1 MVTESGLKIAVIG
14 AGVAGITAS
23 YLLQHRHDV
32 TLYEKNDYIGG
43 HTHTII
49 IEDGP
54 DAGAPIDTGFIVL
67 NDRTYPLLTALFSQL
82 KVSITETDMSFS
94 YYCRESSLQYASR
107 NFNTIFAQRLNLIRP
122 SFWRMLVGILQL
134 NSKTRQKLYQGRLAD
149 VTLGEYLKRERFSQR
164 LIEDYL
170 VPMAAAIWSTPDVKM
185 MDFPAESFFRFFDNH
200 GLLNVT
206 DQPQWYFVSGGSH
219 TYVRAFLDRFK
230 GHVLANHRVTKVRRT
245 DSGPVVTLHDGREE
259 QFDCVILATHANEA
273 YTMLADPTQE
283 EILLLSP
290 WKYTNNYTVL
300 HTDISLLP
308 PNRRAWA
315 SWNYLREREV
325 KAGSPVMITYH
336 MNRLQ
341 NLKTE
346 RDYCVTLNPV
356 RPIPREHIIREMKY
370 THPMYT
376 FDALETQKNLPN
388 LNGQKNTYF
397 CGSYFGYGFHED
409 AVRSAVQVTKK
420 FGIEL

>member
-1 MVTESGLKIAVIG
+1 MVAEPRLKIAVIG

-23 YLLQHRHDV
+23 YLLQHQHDI

-54 DAGAPIDTGFIVL
+54 DAGTPVDTGFIVL

-82 KVSITETDMSFS
+82 GVSIAETDMSFS
-94 YYCRESSLQYASR
+94 YYCRESGLQYASS
-107 NFNTIFAQRLNLIRP
+107 NLNTIFAQRFNLIRP
-122 SFWRMLVGILQL
+122 SFWRLLFGIVQL
-134 NSKTRQKLYQGRLAD
+134 NSKTRQQLHQGRLGNM
-149 VTLGEYLKRERFSQR
+149 TLGEYLKQERFSQV
-164 LIEDYL
+164 LIKDYL
-170 VPMAAAIWSTPDVKM
+170 IPMAAAIWSTPDVTM

-219 TYVRAFLDRFK
+219 TYVRAFLDGFK
-230 GHVLANHRVTKVRRT
+230 GHVLANHRVIKVRRT
-245 DSGPVVTLHDGREE
+245 DSGPVITLHDGSEE
-259 QFDCVILATHANEA
+259 QFDCVIIAAHADEA

-290 WKYTNNYTVL
+290 WKYTHNYTVL

-315 SWNYLREREV
+315 SWNYLRERNVEE
-325 KAGSPVMITYH
+325 KSPVTVTYH

-341 NLKTE
+341 NLKTV
-346 RDYCVTLNPV
+346 RNYCVTLNPV
-356 RPIPREHIIREMKY
+356 KPIPREHIVREMEY

-376 FDALETQKNLPN
+376 FDALETQRNLPN
-388 LNGQKNTYF
+388 FNGQKNTYF

-409 AVRSAVQVTKK
+409 AVRSAVEVTKK

>member
-1 MVTESGLKIAVIG
+1 MVAEPRLKIAVIG

-23 YLLQHRHDV
+23 YLLQHQHDI

-54 DAGAPIDTGFIVL
+54 DAGTPVDTGFIVL

-82 KVSITETDMSFS
+82 GVSITETDMSFS
-94 YYCRESSLQYASR
+94 YYCRESGLQYASS
-107 NFNTIFAQRLNLIRP
+107 NLNTIFAQRFNLIRP
-122 SFWRMLVGILQL
+122 SFWRLLFGIVQL
-134 NSKTRQKLYQGRLAD
+134 NSKTRQQLHQGRLGNM
-149 VTLGEYLKRERFSQR
+149 TLGEYLKQERFSQV
-164 LIEDYL
+164 LIKDYL
-170 VPMAAAIWSTPDVKM
+170 IPMAAAIWSTPDVTM

-219 TYVRAFLDRFK
+219 TYVRAFLDVFK
-230 GHVLANHRVTKVRRT
+230 GHVLANHRVIKVRRT
-245 DSGPVVTLHDGREE
+245 DSGPVITLHDGSEE
-259 QFDCVILATHANEA
+259 QFDCVIIAAHADEA

-290 WKYTNNYTVL
+290 WKYTHNYTVL

-315 SWNYLREREV
+315 SWNYLRERNVEE
-325 KAGSPVMITYH
+325 KSPVTVTYH

-341 NLKTE
+341 NLKTV
-346 RDYCVTLNPV
+346 RNYCVTLNPV
-356 RPIPREHIIREMKY
+356 KPIPREHIVREMEY

-376 FDALETQKNLPN
+376 FDALETQRNLPN
-388 LNGQKNTYF
+388 FNGQKNTYF

-409 AVRSAVQVTKK
+409 AVRSAVEVTKK

>member
-23 YLLQHRHDV
+23 YLLQHQHDV

-43 HTHTII
+43 HTHTLI
-49 IEDGP
+49 IEGDPDDGT
-54 DAGAPIDTGFIVL
+54 AVDTGFIVL

-82 KVSITETDMSFS
+82 KVSITKTDMSFS
-94 YYCRESSLQYASR
+94 YYCRESGLQYASR
-107 NFNTIFAQRLNLIRP
+107 NLNTIFAQRLNLIRP
-122 SFWRMLVGILQL
+122 SFWHMLLGILQL
-134 NSKTRQKLYQGRLAD
+134 NSKTRQKLYQGRLAN
-149 VTLGEYLKRERFSQR
+149 VTLGEYLKRERFSQN
-164 LIEDYL
+164 LIENYL
-170 VPMAAAIWSTPDVKM
+170 IPMAAAIWSTPDVKM
-185 MDFPAESFFRFFDNH
+185 TDFPAESFFRFFENH

-219 TYVRAFLDRFK
+219 TYVRAFLDSFK
-230 GHVLANHRVTKVRRT
+230 GHVRANHRVTKIRRT

-259 QFDCVILATHANEA
+259 QFDGVILATHANEA
-273 YTMLADPTQE
+273 YTMLTDPTQE

-290 WKYTNNYTVL
+290 WKYTNNHTVL

-315 SWNYLREREV
+315 SWNYLREQEV

-356 RPIPREHIIREMKY
+356 RPIPREHIIREIEY

-376 FDALETQKNLPN
+376 FDALETQRNLPN

>member
-1 MVTESGLKIAVIG
+1 MVTESKLKIAVIG

-23 YLLQHRHDV
+23 YLLQHRHDI

-54 DAGAPIDTGFIVL
+54 DDGTAVDTGFIVL

-82 KVSITETDMSFS
+82 KVSITKTDMSFS
-94 YYCRESSLQYASR
+94 YFCRESGLQYASR
-107 NFNTIFAQRLNLIRP
+107 NLNTIFAQRLNLIRP
-122 SFWRMLVGILQL
+122 SFWRMLLGILQL
-134 NSKTRQKLYQGRLAD
+134 NSKTRQKLYQGQLANM
-149 VTLGEYLKRERFSQR
+149 TLGEYLKRERFSQN

-185 MDFPAESFFRFFDNH
+185 MDFPAESFFRFFENH

-206 DQPQWYFVSGGSH
+206 DQPQWYFVTGGSH
-219 TYVRAFLDRFK
+219 SYVQAFLESFN
-230 GHVLANHRVTKVRRT
+230 GYVLTNHRVTKVRRT
-245 DSGPVVTLHDGREE
+245 DAGPVVTLHDGTEE
-259 QFDCVILATHANEA
+259 QFDRVIIAAHADEA

-283 EILLLSP
+283 EILLLSI
-290 WKYTNNYTVL
+290 WRYTNNYTVL

-308 PNRRAWA
+308 QNRRAWA
-315 SWNYLREREV
+315 AWNYLRERDV
-325 KAGSPVMITYH
+325 KAGSPVSVTYH

-341 NLKTE
+341 NLKAE

-356 RPIPREHIIREMKY
+356 KPIPREHIIREMEYK
-370 THPMYT
+370 HPLYT
-376 FDALETQKNLPN
+376 FDALETQRNLPN
-388 LNGQKNTYF
+388 LNGGGNTYF

-409 AVRSAVQVTKK
+409 AVRSAVQVTKM

>member
-14 AGVAGITAS
+14 AGIAGITAS
-23 YLLQHRHDV
+23 YLLQHQHDV

-49 IEDGP
+49 IDGGP
-54 DAGAPIDTGFIVL
+54 DEGTPVDTGFIVL

-94 YYCRESSLQYASR
+94 YYCRESGLQYSSR
-107 NFNTIFAQRLNLIRP
+107 NLNTIFAQRLNLIRP

-206 DQPQWYFVSGGSH
+206 DQPQWYFVSGGGH

-356 RPIPREHIIREMKY
+356 RPIPRENIIREIEY

>member
-1 MVTESGLKIAVIG
+1 MVAKPRLKIAVIG

-23 YLLQHRHDV
+23 YLLQHQHDI

-54 DAGAPIDTGFIVL
+54 DAGTPVDTGFIVL

-82 KVSITETDMSFS
+82 GVSITETDMSFS
-94 YYCRESSLQYASR
+94 YYCRESGLQYASS
-107 NFNTIFAQRLNLIRP
+107 NLNTIFAQRFNLIRP
-122 SFWRMLVGILQL
+122 SFWRLLFGIVQL
-134 NSKTRQKLYQGRLAD
+134 NSKTRQQLHQGRLGNM
-149 VTLGEYLKRERFSQR
+149 TLGEYLKQERFSQV
-164 LIEDYL
+164 LIKDYL
-170 VPMAAAIWSTPDVKM
+170 IPMAAAIWSTPDVTM

-219 TYVRAFLDRFK
+219 TYVRAFLDGFK
-230 GHVLANHRVTKVRRT
+230 GHVLANHRVMEVRRT
-245 DSGPVVTLHDGREE
+245 DSGPVITLHDGSEE
-259 QFDCVILATHANEA
+259 QFDCVIIATHADEA

-290 WKYTNNYTVL
+290 WKYTHNYTVL

-315 SWNYLREREV
+315 SWNYLRERNVEER
-325 KAGSPVMITYH
+325 SPVTVTYH

-341 NLKTE
+341 NLKTV
-346 RDYCVTLNPV
+346 RNYCVTLNPV
-356 RPIPREHIIREMKY
+356 RTIPREHIVREMEY

-376 FDALETQKNLPN
+376 FDALETQRNLPN
-388 LNGQKNTYF
+388 FNGQKNTYF

-420 FGIEL
+420 FGIEP

>member
-122 SFWRMLVGILQL
+122 SFWRMLLGILQL

-356 RPIPREHIIREMKY
+356 RPIPREHIIREIEY

-388 LNGQKNTYF
+388 LNGQENTYF

>member
-122 SFWRMLVGILQL
+122 SFWRMLLGILQL

-219 TYVRAFLDRFK
+219 TYVRAFLDRFN

>member
-1 MVTESGLKIAVIG
+1 MVAEPRLKIAVIG

-23 YLLQHRHDV
+23 YLLQHQHDI

-54 DAGAPIDTGFIVL
+54 DAGTPVDTGFIVL

-82 KVSITETDMSFS
+82 GVSIAETDMSFS
-94 YYCRESSLQYASR
+94 YYCRESGLQYASS
-107 NFNTIFAQRLNLIRP
+107 NLNTIFAQRFNLIRP
-122 SFWRMLVGILQL
+122 SFWRLLFGIVQL
-134 NSKTRQKLYQGRLAD
+134 NSKTRQQLHQGRLGNM
-149 VTLGEYLKRERFSQR
+149 TLGEYLKQERFSQV
-164 LIEDYL
+164 LIKDYL
-170 VPMAAAIWSTPDVKM
+170 IPMAAAIWSTPDVTM

-219 TYVRAFLDRFK
+219 TYVRAFLDVFK
-230 GHVLANHRVTKVRRT
+230 GHVLANHRVIKVRRT
-245 DSGPVVTLHDGREE
+245 DSGPVITLHDGSEE
-259 QFDCVILATHANEA
+259 QFDCVIIAAHADEA

-290 WKYTNNYTVL
+290 WKYTHNYTVL

-315 SWNYLREREV
+315 SWNYLRERNVEE
-325 KAGSPVMITYH
+325 KSPVTVTYH

-341 NLKTE
+341 NLKTV
-346 RDYCVTLNPV
+346 RNYCVTLNPV
-356 RPIPREHIIREMKY
+356 KPIPREHIVREMEY

-376 FDALETQKNLPN
+376 FDALETQRNLPN
-388 LNGQKNTYF
+388 FNGQKNTYF